1 MLKVLETKSER
12 VEHELRSN
20 PDRSDREIARICGV
34 SHHTVGRRRAELG
47 LLGNFG
53 GENGKLG
60 SLFAQEDC
68 PPLQDCP
75 PGPENCPENCPGVE
89 KEAENSPPD
98 QEEASQSVTCDNA
111 SSAETV
117 LLPAQGKVTIGWNA
131 DGDLILRQSDWPN
144 EDQVIIV
151 AYDYLEM
158 FIDRL
163 TDAMGIPSTK
173 GLMR

>member
-1 MLKVLETKSER
+1 
-12 VEHELRSN
+12 
-20 PDRSDREIARICGV
+20 
-34 SHHTVGRRRAELG
+34 
-47 LLGNFG
+47 
-53 GENGKLG
+53 
-60 SLFAQEDC
+60 
-68 PPLQDCP
+68 
-75 PGPENCPENCPGVE
+75 VE

-117 LLPAQGKVTIGWNA
+117 LLPAQGEITIGWNK
-131 DGDLILRQSDWPN
+131 DGGMILRQSDWPN
-144 EDQVIIV
+144 EDAIIIIGR
-151 AYDYLEM
+151 DYLDL

>member
-1 MLKVLETKSER
+1 MLKILETKTER
-12 VEHELRSN
+12 IELELRSD
-20 PDRSDREIARICGV
+20 PSRSDREIGRICGV

-89 KEAENSPPD
+89 IEAENPPPSD
-98 QEEASQSVTCDNA
+98 QEDSP
-111 SSAETV
+111 AETV
-117 LLPAQGKVTIGWNA
+117 LLPAQGKITIGWNA
-131 DGDLILRQSDWPN
+131 DGDMVLRQSDRPN
-144 EDQVIIV
+144 EDAVIVI
-151 AYDYLEM
+151 ARDYLWT

-163 TDAMGIPSTK
+163 TDQMGIPSTK
-173 GLMR
+173 GLTR

>member
-34 SHHTVGRRRAELG
+34 SHHTVGRRRTELG
-47 LLGNFG
+47 LVGNFG
-53 GENGKLG
+53 GENAQLG

-75 PGPENCPENCPGVE
+75 ENCPEAQNPPPT
-89 KEAENSPPD
+89 EA
-98 QEEASQSVTCDNA
+98 
-111 SSAETV
+111 V
-117 LLPAQGKVTIGWNA
+117 LLPAQGKITIGWNKY
-131 DGDLILRQSDWPN
+131 GDMILRQSDWPN
-144 EDQVIIV
+144 EDAVIVI
-151 AYDYLEM
+151 ASDYLEM

-163 TDAMGIPSTK
+163 TDEMGIPSTK
-173 GLMR
+173 DLTR